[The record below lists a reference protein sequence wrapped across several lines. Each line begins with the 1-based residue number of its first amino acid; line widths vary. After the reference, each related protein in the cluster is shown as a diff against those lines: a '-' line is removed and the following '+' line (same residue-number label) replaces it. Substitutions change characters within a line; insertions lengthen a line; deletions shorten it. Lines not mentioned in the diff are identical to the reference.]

1 MAKTVKG
8 AHYVSLTDIHTFD
21 WTPLVNIEKLLN
33 KMEQFDAI
41 IVWISTTW

>member
-1 MAKTVKG
+1 MAKTVRG
-8 AHYVSLTDIHTFD
+8 AHYVSLADIHTLD

>member
-1 MAKTVKG
+1 MAKTVRG
-8 AHYVSLTDIHTFD
+8 AHYVLLVDIHTLD